1 LPTAG
6 RCHAAR
12 ERRLGLVQRIPAV
25 RAASAH
31 FVHRPQLP
39 AGAAHAIDAGDSVA
53 IVADLVAPNGHVAGR
68 NKCRQAVL
76 YLKPE
81 DGFEGSAMREQDK
94 LRERAAQL
102 RALAI
107 KAREDGKPL
116 LADEITKLV
125 IELSDQA
132 DALDRGERQSEVE

>member
-1 LPTAG
+1 MRQLARRTPTAMLP
-6 RCHAAR
+6 
-12 ERRLGLVQRIPAV
+12 ERRRLAAV
-25 RAASAH
+25 PSR
-31 FVHRPQLP
+31 F
-39 AGAAHAIDAGDSVA
+39 A
-53 IVADLVAPNGHVAGR
+53 IVAGGTPALQRRRLAAVPSGGAPRRAPTPCAGR

-76 YLKPE
+76 YLQAGEMDSTP
-81 DGFEGSAMREQDK
+81 MREQDK

-132 DALDRGERQSEVE
+132 DALDRAELQSDGE

>member
-1 LPTAG
+1 MLP
-6 RCHAAR
+6 
-12 ERRLGLVQRIPAV
+12 ERRRLAAV
-25 RAASAH
+25 PSR
-31 FVHRPQLP
+31 F
-39 AGAAHAIDAGDSVA
+39 A
-53 IVADLVAPNGHVAGR
+53 IVAGWTPALQRHGVSWRASTCPQSYLPGR
-68 NKCRQAVL
+68 NKCWQAVL
-76 YLKPE
+76 Y
-81 DGFEGSAMREQDK
+81 FEAGEMDSKVPPMREPDK

-132 DALDRGERQSEVE
+132 DALNRGERQSESE